1 MDLHTDHDKE
11 IHAKQF
17 FFLAVWPYLG
27 LFLLVWDWRIM
38 QDIVEAKEFLAKK
51 GVDVGSEWDQF

>member
-1 MDLHTDHDKE
+1 MIFVLS
-11 IHAKQF
+11 
-17 FFLAVWPYLG
+17 VWPYLV
-27 LFLLVWDWRIM
+27 LFYVWDWRIM